1 MKNIDKCSERVCKAL
16 EFATQK
22 HDGQYRVGG
31 LPYIT
36 HPVSVAEMLEKK
48 GFGEEYI
55 ISALFHDLLEDTDA
69 TEEEILALG
78 GERVLDSVKLLTKRE
93 GYNMAEYIGKIKKD
107 PIAFAVKG
115 ADRLHNLLC
124 AVECNDNFKRRY
136 ISESTEWF
144 MDFNEDIPLAV
155 DRLKKSLNS
164 K

>member
-1 MKNIDKCSERVCKAL
+1 MKNISKYSKKVCIAL
-16 EFATQK
+16 EFASQK
-22 HDGQYRVGG
+22 HKGQYRVGG
-31 LPYIT
+31 LPYVT
-36 HPVSVAEMLEKK
+36 HPIAVAEMLEKR
-48 GFGEEYI
+48 GFGEDYI

-69 TEEEILALG
+69 TEEEISALG

-124 AVECNDNFKRRY
+124 AVECNDGFKRKY

-144 MDFNEDIPLAV
+144 MDFNEDIPAAI
-155 DRLKKSLNS
+155 DRLKESLS
-164 K
+164 EK